1 MASAVDEADS
11 RKRNP
16 SMEALPK
23 IEHAS
28 GFERHILV
36 RYRRVPAPPY
46 QRFGNAPPRR

>member
-1 MASAVDEADS
+1 MAALDGADS
-11 RKRNP
+11 PTRNREP

-36 RYRRVPAPPY
+36 RAAPPPSL
-46 QRFGNAPPRR
+46 FNPLARR